1 MAWFVFEVIS
11 ELALFGF
18 LPLFATAATVWFVW
32 RLLET
37 IDPEE
42 VKSMQ
47 NFLTYIIVVVPF
59 VMLFY
64 FGLTI
69 LIYDRMMAAS
79 YGWHLLPLP
88 PSSLM
93 FLAGA
98 VIYIGLSVW
107 LWSHWRKLAIH
118 Q

>member
-42 VKSMQ
+42 VKHSKAKGELDEPTY
-47 NFLTYIIVVVPF
+47 NVRRDGVGSNILLLTWI
-59 VMLFY
+59 
-64 FGLTI
+64 
-69 LIYDRMMAAS
+69 
-79 YGWHLLPLP
+79 
-88 PSSLM
+88 
-93 FLAGA
+93 
-98 VIYIGLSVW
+98 
-107 LWSHWRKLAIH
+107 
-118 Q
+118 

>member
-1 MAWFVFEVIS
+1 MTGFVFEVVS

-18 LPLFATAATVWFVW
+18 LPLFATVATVWFVW
-32 RLLET
+32 RVLET
-37 IDPEE
+37 IDPKE
-42 VKSMQ
+42 VKSIQ
-47 NFLTYIIVVVPF
+47 NFLTYIVPF

-69 LIYDRMMAAS
+69 LIYDRMLAGS
-79 YGWHLLPLP
+79 HGWHLLPLP

-98 VIYIGLSVW
+98 VIYIGLAVW
-107 LWSHWRKLAIH
+107 LWS
-118 Q
+118 